1 MGSCILYLSDE
12 HEELNRGDGKK
23 LNNLCES
30 RDVERVYVKKSI
42 FAKKAEIASTIF
54 KLCGKQT
61 HVTNVAETERP
72 LGYSCIECL
81 STSLRLLDDDDS
93 FGKYDLRLGSLSKFM
108 RLDSAAAEAINL
120 LPKSDHPSQFG
131 SVFGVLNRCKTK
143 MGSRLLERWLRQPLI
158 DDVEINARLDTVEVL
173 KLSTA
178 YRNKLC
184 DGPLRNIPDLDS
196 VVAK

>member
-12 HEELNRGDGKK
+12 HEELSKGDGKK
-23 LNNLCES
+23 LKNLCES
-30 RDVERVYVKKSI
+30 RDIERVYVKKSI
-42 FAKKAEIASTIF
+42 FTKKGEIASTIS
-54 KLCGKQT
+54 KLCGQQT

-81 STSLRLLDDDDS
+81 SSCLRLLDNDDN
-93 FGKYDLRLGSLSKFM
+93 FGKYDLRLGSLDKFM

-143 MGSRLLERWLRQPLI
+143 MGSRLLERWLRQPLV
-158 DDVEINARLDTVEVL
+158 DDVEINARLDVVEVL
-173 KLSTA
+173 KFSTSF
-178 YRNKLC
+178 RNKLC
-184 DGPLRNIPDLDS
+184 DGPLKNIPDLDN

>member
-1 MGSCILYLSDE
+1 MGSCILYVSEEL
-12 HEELNRGDGKK
+12 EELNKGDGKK

-30 RDVERVYVKKSI
+30 RDIERVYVKKSI
-42 FAKKAEIASTIF
+42 FLKKSEIANSVS

-61 HVTNVAETERP
+61 HATNVAETERP

-81 STSLRLLDDDDS
+81 THSLRLLDDDEM
-93 FGKYDLRLGSLSKFM
+93 FGKYDLRLGSLEKYM
-108 RLDSAAAEAINL
+108 RLDSAAAEAVNL
-120 LPKSDHPSQFG
+120 LPKADHPSQFG

-158 DDVEINARLDTVEVL
+158 NDIEINARLDTVEIL
-173 KLSTA
+173 KISTL
-178 YRNKLC
+178 YRNRLC
-184 DGPLRNIPDLDS
+184 DGPLKNIPDLDT

>member
-1 MGSCILYLSDE
+1 MGNCILYVSDDL
-12 HEELNRGDGKK
+12 EELNKGDGKK
-23 LNNLCES
+23 LNILCES
-30 RDVERVYVKKSI
+30 RDIERVYVKKSI
-42 FAKKAEIASTIF
+42 FAKKADIASSIF
-54 KLCGKQT
+54 KLCGKKT

-72 LGYSCIECL
+72 LGHSCIECL
-81 STSLRLLDDDDS
+81 THSLRLLDDDENY
-93 FGKYDLRLGSLSKFM
+93 GKYDLRLGSLDKFM

-143 MGSRLLERWLRQPLI
+143 MGSRLLERWLRQPLV
-158 DDVEINARLDTVEVL
+158 DSVEINTRLDVVEIL
-173 KLSTA
+173 KYSTI

-184 DGPLRNIPDLDS
+184 DGPLKNIPDLDT

>member
-1 MGSCILYLSDE
+1 MGSCVLYVSEDL
-12 HEELNRGDGKK
+12 EECNKGDGKK

-30 RDVERVYVKKSI
+30 RDVERVYVRKSI
-42 FAKKAEIASTIF
+42 FTRKGEIANSIA

-61 HVTNVAETERP
+61 HVTNIAETERP

-81 STSLRLLDDDDS
+81 THSLHLLDNADIY
-93 FGKYDLRLGSLSKFM
+93 GKYDLRLGSLDKYM

-131 SVFGVLNRCKTK
+131 SVFGVLNRCRTK
-143 MGSRLLERWLRQPLI
+143 MGSRLLERWLRQPLV
-158 DDVEINARLDTVEVL
+158 DNVEINLRLDVVEIL
-173 KLSTA
+173 KLSTIF
-178 YRNKLC
+178 RNRLC
-184 DGPLRNIPDLDS
+184 DGPLKNIPDLDT